1 MSANPTKSGPVV
13 LYVDDERGNRVVFE
27 QSLSAEFNVVTAE
40 HAAAA
45 LELLE
50 IHDVAVIVSDMR
62 MPSMTGDELL
72 RIVKE
77 RYPQIIRMVVTAY
90 ADVDPILR
98 AINEGLVARY
108 IIKPWI
114 RTELVQVL
122 RWALEAWTFSRDS
135 AALHRRLLET
145 ERLATLG
152 SIAGMLVHDLKQ
164 PLMSLLVNVEHL
176 RELANAAPILH
187 DALLHAPIAPSQRAR
202 LIELVEDLDPV
213 TTDLR
218 TSGLHLSELISGL
231 RELGRPRDPRNPVA
245 TADPLPIVRHAMAVC
260 QELAIPARASIG
272 YEGPGELPRV
282 RMSATELTQVLIN
295 VVANGAQ
302 AVAARGTPHGRI
314 SIVARTDAE
323 MLELQIRDD
332 GIGMAPEVLNR
343 VGTPF
348 FTTRADGTGLGL
360 AQCQRLVGTVG
371 GRFRIESEAG
381 VGTTVTIILPT
392 AA

>member
-1 MSANPTKSGPVV
+1 MSGTTHRNGPLV
-13 LYVDDERGNRVVFE
+13 LYVDDERGNRIVFE
-27 QSLSAEFNVVTAE
+27 QSLNSEFNLRTASS
-40 HAAAA
+40 AAEALDVLDKHEVAA
-45 LELLE
+45 
-50 IHDVAVIVSDMR
+50 VVSDMR
-62 MPSMTGDELL
+62 MPSMSGEELL

-77 RYPQIIRMVVTAY
+77 RHPEVIRMVVTAY
-90 ADVDPILR
+90 ADVEPILR

-108 IIKPWI
+108 IVKPWI

-122 RWALEAWTFSRDS
+122 RWAIEAWTFSRDS

-152 SIAGMLVHDLKQ
+152 SIASMLVHDLKQ

-176 RELANAAPILH
+176 RELANAAPLLR
-187 DALLHAPIAPSQRAR
+187 DALLQAPIPTTQRAR
-202 LIELVEDLDPV
+202 LVELVDDLDPV
-213 TTDLR
+213 TTDLK
-218 TSGLHLSELISGL
+218 TSGTHLSELISGL
-231 RELGRPRDPRNPVA
+231 RELGKPRDPRNPTTA
-245 TADPLPIVRHAMAVC
+245 TDPLPIVRHAMTVC

-272 YEGPGELPRV
+272 YDGPGELPRV

-302 AVAARGTPHGRI
+302 AVAARGVPHGKV
-314 SIVARTDAE
+314 SIVARSDAD

-332 GIGMAPEVLNR
+332 GIGMAPDVLSR

-348 FTTRADGTGLGL
+348 FTTRPDGTGLGL
-360 AQCQRLVGTVG
+360 AQCQRLVGTAG
-371 GRFRIESEAG
+371 GRFRIESERG
-381 VGTTVTIILPT
+381 IGTTVTIILPI

>member
-1 MSANPTKSGPVV
+1 V
-13 LYVDDERGNRVVFE
+13 YVDDERGNRIVFE
-27 QSLSAEFNVVTAE
+27 QSLSSEFNLRTAQS
-40 HAAAA
+40 AAEV
-45 LELLE
+45 LDLLAKHE
-50 IHDVAVIVSDMR
+50 VAVVISDMR
-62 MPSMTGDELL
+62 MPSMTGEELL

-77 RYPQIIRMVVTAY
+77 RHPQVIRMVVTAY
-90 ADVDPILR
+90 ADVEPILR

-108 IIKPWI
+108 IVKPWI
-114 RTELVQVL
+114 RAELVQVL
-122 RWALEAWTFSRDS
+122 RWAIEAWAFSRDS

-152 SIAGMLVHDLKQ
+152 SIASMLVHDLKQ

-176 RELANAAPILH
+176 RELAIAAPVLR
-187 DALLHAPIAPSQRAR
+187 DALLQAPIPTAQRGR
-202 LIELVEDLDPV
+202 LLELVDDLDPV
-213 TTDLR
+213 TADLK
-218 TSGLHLSELISGL
+218 TSGTHLSELISGL
-231 RELGRPRDPRNPVA
+231 RELGRPRDPRSPAAA
-245 TADPLPIVRHAMAVC
+245 TDPLPIVRHAMTVC

-272 YEGPGELPRV
+272 YDGPGELPRV

-302 AVAARGTPHGRI
+302 AVAARGVPHGKV
-314 SIVARTDAE
+314 SIVARPDAD
-323 MLELQIRDD
+323 MLELQIHDD
-332 GIGMAPEVLNR
+332 GVGMAPEVLSR

-360 AQCQRLVGTVG
+360 AQCQRLIGTAG
-371 GRFRIESEAG
+371 GRIRIESEHG